1 MQMGKSEKT
10 PSAGM
15 LAERDLLIGSLIVAT
30 GVLAF
35 YLCYL
40 GGRGI
45 GSMIF
50 G

>member
-1 MQMGKSEKT
+1 MGKNEKT
-10 PSAGM
+10 PSARM

-30 GVLAF
+30 GVLVF
-35 YLCYL
+35 YICYL

-50 G
+50 N

>member
-1 MQMGKSEKT
+1 MGNDKKT
-10 PSAGM
+10 PSARM

-30 GVLAF
+30 GVLVF
-35 YLCYL
+35 YICYL

-50 G
+50 D

>member
-1 MQMGKSEKT
+1 MQMGKNEKT
-10 PSAGM
+10 FSAGM
-15 LAERDLLIGSLIVAT
+15 LAERDLLIGSFIVAK
-30 GVLAF
+30 GVLVF